1 MSGVVIGVGAAIG
14 AVIGGG
20 SSIIGMKKANK
31 SQIKAFKKQMEYLQK
46 NYNYNQAALDRQER
60 SLYDGAMVE
69 LFQLSMNS
77 FQNNAQIEAALAETG
92 VEGRSQEKIG
102 QVTRGQTSRQ
112 ETSIKE
118 AHEAEV
124 WDVRGQKDALYIQT
138 KVDVEQAR
146 DQLKG
151 NLIGGSQAFMQFLG
165 SAAQGAAIGAA
176 TAGIGSAVGGALAG
190 GTASAGAG
198 STVGGAL
205 AGGTAS
211 TASSTTATTA
221 LTTTET
227 AALGAG
233 ALGSFGSVLQSGV
246 QSARPAATAAMSR
259 IGDAATHSAFAKG
272 GTGFWGR
279 FLTSYDQQS
288 KYLKFWSQVGQIGDY
303 WSRQSARTRGGYYY

>member
-14 AVIGGG
+14 AVMGGG
-20 SSIIGMKKANK
+20 SSIISMKKANK

-138 KVDVEQAR
+138 RAEVEQAR

-165 SAAQGAAIGAA
+165 SAAQGAAMGAA

-190 GTASAGAG
+190 GTASTVAPA
-198 STVGGAL
+198 VGGA
-205 AGGTAS
+205 AATPAVAPTA
-211 TASSTTATTA
+211 ATA

-227 AALGAG
+227 AALTTGAS
-233 ALGSFGSVLQSGV
+233 GSLGSVLQSGV
-246 QSARPAATAAMSR
+246 QSARPAAAMSR

-272 GTGFWGR
+272 GTGFWDR

-288 KYLKFWSQVGQIGDY
+288 KYLKFWNQVGQIGDY

>member
-14 AVIGGG
+14 AVMGGG
-20 SSIIGMKKANK
+20 SSIISMKKANK

-46 NYNYNQAALDRQER
+46 NYNYNQTALDRQER

-112 ETSIKE
+112 ETSMKE

-138 KVDVEQAR
+138 RAEVEQAR

-176 TAGIGSAVGGALAG
+176 TAGVGSAVGGALAG
-190 GTASAGAG
+190 GTAS
-198 STVGGAL
+198 TVAPAAL
-205 AGGTAS
+205 APTAT
-211 TASSTTATTA
+211 TAPTAATATTA

-227 AALGAG
+227 AALTSGVS
-233 ALGSFGSVLQSGV
+233 GSFGSVLQSGV
-246 QSARPAATAAMSR
+246 QSAKPAAAMSR
-259 IGDAATHSAFAKG
+259 IGNAATHSAFAKG
-272 GTGFWGR
+272 GTGFWDR

-288 KYLKFWSQVGQIGDY
+288 KYLKFWNQVGQIGDY
-303 WSRQSARTRGGYYY
+303 WNRQSARTRGGYYY

>member
-14 AVIGGG
+14 AVMGGG
-20 SSIIGMKKANK
+20 SSIISMKKANK

-138 KVDVEQAR
+138 RAEVEQAR

-165 SAAQGAAIGAA
+165 SAAQGAAMGAA

-190 GTASAGAG
+190 GTASTFAPA
-198 STVGGAL
+198 VGGA
-205 AGGTAS
+205 AATPAVAPTA
-211 TASSTTATTA
+211 ATA

-227 AALGAG
+227 AALTTGAS
-233 ALGSFGSVLQSGV
+233 GSLGSVLQSGV
-246 QSARPAATAAMSR
+246 QSARPAAAMSR

-272 GTGFWGR
+272 GTGFWDR

-288 KYLKFWSQVGQIGDY
+288 KYLKFWNQVGQIGDY

>member
-1 MSGVVIGVGAAIG
+1 MSGVVIGIGAAVG

-20 SSIIGMKKANK
+20 SSIVGMKKANR

-46 NYNYNQAALDRQER
+46 NYNYNQAALDRQEK

-138 KVDVEQAR
+138 KAEVEQAR

-190 GTASAGAG
+190 GTAS
-198 STVGGAL
+198 TVAPAAL
-205 AGGTAS
+205 APTA
-211 TASSTTATTA
+211 TAAPTAATATTA
-221 LTTTET
+221 LTTTEA
-227 AALGAG
+227 AALTAG
-233 ALGSFGSVLQSGV
+233 ASGSFGSILQSGV
-246 QSARPAATAAMSR
+246 QSAKPAAAMSR

-272 GTGFWGR
+272 GTGFWDR
-279 FLTSYDQQS
+279 FLTAYDQQS
-288 KYLKFWSQVGQIGDY
+288 KYRKFWSQVGQIGDY
-303 WSRQSARTRGGYYY
+303 WSSQSVRSRGGYYY

>member
-20 SSIIGMKKANK
+20 SSIVGMKKANR

-60 SLYDGAMVE
+60 SLYDSALAEM
-69 LFQLSMNS
+69 FTMS
-77 FQNNAQIEAALAETG
+77 FNAYQNNAQIESALAETG
-92 VEGRSQEKIG
+92 VEGRSQEKVL
-102 QVTRGQTSRQ
+102 QTVRGQTSRQ
-112 ETSIKE
+112 ETATKE
-118 AHEAEV
+118 AYENEV
-124 WDVRGQKDALYIQT
+124 WNIRGQKDALYIQT

-190 GTASAGAG
+190 GTAS
-198 STVGGAL
+198 TVAPAAL
-205 AGGTAS
+205 APTA
-211 TASSTTATTA
+211 TAAPTAATATTA

-227 AALGAG
+227 AALTAG
-233 ALGSFGSVLQSGV
+233 ASGSFGSVLQSGI
-246 QSARPAATAAMSR
+246 QSAKPAATAAMSR

-272 GTGFWGR
+272 STGFWDR
-279 FLTSYDQQS
+279 FLAIRDSQS
-288 KYLKFWSQVGQIGDY
+288 KYLDFWNSVGSVGQQ
-303 WSRQSARTRGGYYY
+303 WSNLGYRRRGRGYY